1 MHFARNTAS
10 KIAEGEILYFTDDDM
25 KADGGLLEEIIKV
38 FDKEKDIGA
47 VTGLI
52 LPIFEVNPPKWIL
65 ENCYNSILSLTEPT
79 REKKEIISY
88 ESMGVFSC
96 HYAILKNVF
105 VRAGGFNPENTAGLW
120 IGNGELGLNIKIKK
134 LKLKFV
140 FLPKSIIYH
149 IIPKERLIQKYI
161 NKRLA
166 NQGAVDS
173 YTAYQAKKYNNFQLY
188 VKILYYILRMP
199 YCLLFLLINFI
210 TGNSK
215 WRIRWAF
222 IFYYI
227 RRIKYDFKLIINS
240 DWKKLVL
247 KENWLD

>member
-1 MHFARNTAS
+1 MSYKVSIIIPTYNRGKPLETTIKSFMLQSFNKENYEIIIVDNNSSDLTKRIVENLINANKNGVKIKYIFEPRQGVHFARNTAS

-96 HYAILKNVF
+96 HYAIL
-105 VRAGGFNPENTAGLW
+105 
-120 IGNGELGLNIKIKK
+120 
-134 LKLKFV
+134 
-140 FLPKSIIYH
+140 
-149 IIPKERLIQKYI
+149 
-161 NKRLA
+161 
-166 NQGAVDS
+166 
-173 YTAYQAKKYNNFQLY
+173 
-188 VKILYYILRMP
+188 
-199 YCLLFLLINFI
+199 
-210 TGNSK
+210 
-215 WRIRWAF
+215 
-222 IFYYI
+222 
-227 RRIKYDFKLIINS
+227 
-240 DWKKLVL
+240 DW
-247 KENWLD
+247 

>member
-1 MHFARNTAS
+1 MN
-10 KIAEGEILYFTDDDM
+10 LWVC
-25 KADGGLLEEIIKV
+25 LV
-38 FDKEKDIGA
+38 
-47 VTGLI
+47 
-52 LPIFEVNPPKWIL
+52 
-65 ENCYNSILSLTEPT
+65 
-79 REKKEIISY
+79 
-88 ESMGVFSC
+88 
-96 HYAILKNVF
+96 AIMQF
-105 VRAGGFNPENTAGLW
+105 W